1 MGCGSSVAVLPEHAI
16 TYDNEILDH
25 HSKDVKSSES
35 CDSGV
40 GYELGSK
47 ENSSVDGDALPD
59 IRHLAGPTFADRKPL
74 PPHPFEA
81 TFTERSLPERFPP
94 LRPPNEV
101 NNEVENMLQPKDTA
115 AELPEFVCEESSSA
129 QKAFIEGLP
138 RPPTPEFMISG
149 QPLRP
154 LRGMP
159 VKAASSK
166 KNDIITARNQS
177 KRQINSGPGLP
188 IAPGTPKGDRLLYDL
203 HRSVDHD
210 TQIAARPP
218 SRGGLAFDLVFG
230 EESELQDRVE
240 KLKKRQ
246 KIKAPKSHRKVTRS
260 QVQKKLIEAELRRQQ
275 QTLDTITKLSETH
288 SNVDEVGQKT
298 NRMEELKR
306 IEMKRAQQ
314 EAMDKALAARKQHLE
329 EMRDRIRAKNEKIKR
344 ANSER
349 FGSRPPTSD
358 GRKSSTQLPSLLGF

>member
-1 MGCGSSVAVLPEHAI
+1 MGCGSSVAVLPEHAV
-16 TYDNEILDH
+16 TYDNEIINH
-25 HSKDVKSSES
+25 QSKDVKSSES
-35 CDSGV
+35 YDSGV

-47 ENSSVDGDALPD
+47 ESSSVDDDTLPD
-59 IRHLAGPTFADRKPL
+59 IRHLQGPTFADRKPL

-94 LRPPNEV
+94 LVRPPNEV
-101 NNEVENMLQPKDTA
+101 NHEVENMLQPKDA
-115 AELPEFVCEESSSA
+115 AA
-129 QKAFIEGLP
+129 
-138 RPPTPEFMISG
+138 EFMISG

-159 VKAASSK
+159 AKAASSK
-166 KNDIITARNQS
+166 KSEMVTAVNQA
-177 KRQINSGPGLP
+177 KRQAI
-188 IAPGTPKGDRLLYDL
+188 PGTPQGDRLLYDL

-230 EESELQDRVE
+230 EERELQDRVE

-246 KIKAPKSHRKVTRS
+246 KSKAPRSHRKVTRS

-288 SNVDEVGQKT
+288 SNIDEVGQKT

-306 IEMKRAQQ
+306 MEMKRAQQ
-314 EAMDKALAARKQHLE
+314 EAMDRAMAARKQHLT

-344 ANSER
+344 ANADK

-358 GRKSSTQLPSLLGF
+358 GRRSSNQLPSLLGF

>member
-16 TYDNEILDH
+16 TYDNEVLDRK
-25 HSKDVKSSES
+25 SKDVRSSES
-35 CDSGV
+35 YDSGV

-47 ENSSVDGDALPD
+47 ESSSVDADTLPD
-59 IRHLAGPTFADRKPL
+59 IRHLQGPTFADRKPL

-81 TFTERSLPERFPP
+81 TFTERSLPDRFPP

-101 NNEVENMLQPKDTA
+101 NNEVENLLQPRDNA
-115 AELPEFVCEESSSA
+115 S
-129 QKAFIEGLP
+129 
-138 RPPTPEFMISG
+138 EFMVSG

-159 VKAASSK
+159 VRATSTKHSE
-166 KNDIITARNQS
+166 IVTAVNQA
-177 KRQINSGPGLP
+177 KRQQLP
-188 IAPGTPKGDRLLYDL
+188 MPGTPKGDRLLYDL

-230 EESELQDRVE
+230 EQQELHQRVE

-288 SNVDEVGQKT
+288 SNVEEVGQKT
-298 NRMEELKR
+298 NKMEELKR
-306 IEMKRAQQ
+306 MEMKRAQQ
-314 EAMDKALAARKQHLE
+314 EAMDKALAARKQHLT
-329 EMRDRIRAKNEKIKR
+329 EMRDRIRAKNDKIKK
-344 ANSER
+344 ANTAR
-349 FGSRPPTSD
+349 LGSRPPTSD
-358 GRKSSTQLPSLLGF
+358 GRASSTQLPSLLGF

>member
-1 MGCGSSVAVLPEHAI
+1 MGCGSSVAVLPEHAV
-16 TYDNEILDH
+16 TYDNEIINH
-25 HSKDVKSSES
+25 QSKDVKSSES
-35 CDSGV
+35 YDSGV

-47 ENSSVDGDALPD
+47 ESSSVDDDTLPD
-59 IRHLAGPTFADRKPL
+59 IRHLQGPTFADRKPL

-94 LRPPNEV
+94 LVRPPNEV
-101 NNEVENMLQPKDTA
+101 NHEVENMLQPKDA
-115 AELPEFVCEESSSA
+115 AA
-129 QKAFIEGLP
+129 
-138 RPPTPEFMISG
+138 EFMISG

-159 VKAASSK
+159 AKAASSK
-166 KNDIITARNQS
+166 KSEMVTAVNQA
-177 KRQINSGPGLP
+177 KRQAI
-188 IAPGTPKGDRLLYDL
+188 PGTPQGDRLLYDL

-230 EESELQDRVE
+230 EERELQDRVE

-246 KIKAPKSHRKVTRS
+246 KSKAPRSHRKVTRS

-288 SNVDEVGQKT
+288 SNIDEVGQKT

-306 IEMKRAQQ
+306 MEMKRAQQ
-314 EAMDKALAARKQHLE
+314 EAMDRAMAARKQHLT

-344 ANSER
+344 ANADN

-358 GRKSSTQLPSLLGF
+358 GRRSSNQLPSLLGF

>member
-1 MGCGSSVAVLPEHAI
+1 MLPEHAI
-16 TYDNEILDH
+16 TYDNEITNH
-25 HSKDVKSSES
+25 VSKDVKSSES
-35 CDSGV
+35 YDSGV

-47 ENSSVDGDALPD
+47 ESTSVDDDTLPD
-59 IRHLAGPTFADRKPL
+59 IRHLQGPTFADRKPL

-81 TFTERSLPERFPP
+81 TFTERTLPDTHRFPP
-94 LRPPNEV
+94 LIRPPTEV
-101 NNEVENMLQPKDTA
+101 NNEVENMLQPKDPA
-115 AELPEFVCEESSSA
+115 A
-129 QKAFIEGLP
+129 
-138 RPPTPEFMISG
+138 EFMISG

-159 VKAASSK
+159 AKAASSK
-166 KNDIITARNQS
+166 KGEMVAAVNQA
-177 KRQINSGPGLP
+177 KRQAIPSTLP
-188 IAPGTPKGDRLLYDL
+188 RAPQPLMPGTPQGDRLLYDL

-230 EESELQDRVE
+230 EERELQDRVE

-246 KIKAPKSHRKVTRS
+246 KSKAPKSHRKVTRS

-288 SNVDEVGQKT
+288 SNIDEVGQKT
-298 NRMEELKR
+298 NKMEEMKR
-306 IEMKRAQQ
+306 MEMKRAQQ
-314 EAMDKALAARKQHLE
+314 EAMDRAMAARKQHLT

-344 ANSER
+344 ANADR
-349 FGSRPPTSD
+349 FGNRPPTSD
-358 GRKSSTQLPSLLGF
+358 RSEERV

>member
-1 MGCGSSVAVLPEHAI
+1 MGCGSSVAVLPEHAV
-16 TYDNEILDH
+16 TYDNEIINH
-25 HSKDVKSSES
+25 QSKDVKSSES
-35 CDSGV
+35 YDSGV

-47 ENSSVDGDALPD
+47 ESSSVDDDTLPD
-59 IRHLAGPTFADRKPL
+59 IRHLQGPTFADRKPL

-94 LRPPNEV
+94 LVRPPNEV
-101 NNEVENMLQPKDTA
+101 NHEVENMLQPKDAA
-115 AELPEFVCEESSSA
+115 AEYPEFLCEESSSA
-129 QKAFIEGLP
+129 QVAFIESLP

-159 VKAASSK
+159 AKAASSK
-166 KNDIITARNQS
+166 KSEMVTAVNQA
-177 KRQINSGPGLP
+177 KRQAI
-188 IAPGTPKGDRLLYDL
+188 PGTPQGDRLLYDL

-230 EESELQDRVE
+230 EERELQDRVE

-246 KIKAPKSHRKVTRS
+246 KSKAPRSHRKVTRS

-288 SNVDEVGQKT
+288 SNIDEVGQKT

-306 IEMKRAQQ
+306 MEMKRAQQ
-314 EAMDKALAARKQHLE
+314 EAMDRAMAARKQHLT

-344 ANSER
+344 ANADN

-358 GRKSSTQLPSLLGF
+358 GRRSSNQLPSLLGF

>member
-16 TYDNEILDH
+16 TYDNEILDKAG
-25 HSKDVKSSES
+25 SKDVKSSES
-35 CDSGV
+35 YDSGV

-47 ENSSVDGDALPD
+47 ESSSVSDDSLPD
-59 IRHLAGPTFADRKPL
+59 IRHLNGPTFADRKPL

-81 TFTERSLPERFPP
+81 TFTERKFPT
-94 LRPPNEV
+94 LRLPNEV
-101 NNEVENMLQPKDTA
+101 NNEVENMLQPKDK
-115 AELPEFVCEESSSA
+115 SA
-129 QKAFIEGLP
+129 
-138 RPPTPEFMISG
+138 EFMISG

-159 VKAASSK
+159 VKASSSK
-166 KNDIITARNQS
+166 RNEIETAAMQA
-177 KRQINSGPGLP
+177 KRQIV
-188 IAPGTPKGDRLLYDL
+188 PGTPKGDRLLYDL
-203 HRSVDHD
+203 HRSADHD

-230 EESELQDRVE
+230 EEQELQDRVE

-246 KIKAPKSHRKVTRS
+246 KVKAPKTHRKVTRS

-288 SNVDEVGQKT
+288 NNVDEIGQKT
-298 NRMEELKR
+298 NKMEEMKR
-306 IEMKRAQQ
+306 MEMKRAQQ
-314 EAMDKALAARKQHLE
+314 EAMDKALAARKQHLT
-329 EMRDRIRAKNEKIKR
+329 EMRDRIRAKNDKIKR
-344 ANSER
+344 ANQNR
-349 FGSRPPTSD
+349 FAGRPPTSD

>member
-115 AELPEFVCEESSSA
+115 A
-129 QKAFIEGLP
+129 
-138 RPPTPEFMISG
+138 EFMISG